1 MRKYKEFLITAEP
14 FNTDL
19 LSSILWELEITG
31 INEDVNCLR
40 VYAYP
45 ESNLNQDKI
54 SLQLKKLQQEGLIR
68 NFNVEESIFEERNW
82 NEEWEKS
89 LNVIR
94 VTEKII
100 IRPSFREYTAKDG
113 EIIITIDPK
122 MSFGTGEHQTTKLII
137 QMLEKYNLTGMKI
150 LDAGTG
156 TGILSVAAVKLGAER
171 VIGFDID
178 EWCYENGLENCT
190 INNCSGQVEIRIGDI
205 NIVPESDFDM
215 ILANIQKNILL
226 ELSGAFI
233 NKLRSK
239 GLILLSG
246 LLQQDEEDIIKD
258 YSSKGFR
265 HLETSHMDEWIAI
278 SFEKN

>member
-45 ESNLNQDKI
+45 ESNLNHDKI
-54 SLQLKKLQQEGLIR
+54 SLQLKKLQHEGLIR

-178 EWCYENGLENCT
+178 EWCYENALENCT

-239 GLILLSG
+239 GLLLLSG
-246 LLQQDEEDIIKD
+246 LLQEDEEDIIKD

-265 HLETSHMDEWIAI
+265 HLETSHMDE
-278 SFEKN
+278 

>member
-14 FNTDL
+14 FNADL

-178 EWCYENGLENCT
+178 EWCYENALENCT

>member
-171 VIGFDID
+171 IIGFDID
-178 EWCYENGLENCT
+178 EWCYENALENCT

>member
-45 ESNLNQDKI
+45 ESNLNHDKI

-89 LNVIR
+89 LSVIR

-100 IRPSFREYTAKDG
+100 IRPSFREYTAKEG

-137 QMLEKYNLTGMKI
+137 QMLEKYNLTGMKV

-156 TGILSVAAVKLGAER
+156 TGILSVAAVKLGAAR
-171 VIGFDID
+171 VIAFDID
-178 EWCYENGLENCT
+178 EWCYENALENCT

-226 ELSGAFI
+226 ELSGVFI

-239 GLILLSG
+239 GLLLLSG
-246 LLQQDEEDIIKD
+246 LLQEDEEDIIKD

-265 HLETSHMDEWIAI
+265 HLETIHMDEWIAI
-278 SFEKN
+278 SLEKN